1 MRKIKSL
8 EWFLLVM
15 LSPVSACS
23 MIGGDANAE
32 PEIPSPSATTPR
44 GGGGEKIAFLSG
56 EYGNREINVMDTEGR
71 GQTRLTYSEES
82 AGIPVWSPD
91 GSMIAFRVSE

>member
-56 EYGNREINVMDTEGR
+56 EYGNREINVMDSDR
-71 GQTRLTYSEES
+71 RNQIQLTSN
-82 AGIPVWSPD
+82 GVDNQDPVWQP
-91 GSMIAFRVSE
+91 